1 MESPKGLAMEGSS
14 VIKKK
19 KKEVTCGVSH
29 VREKTKDPINSWFS

>member
-19 KKEVTCGVSH
+19 KEVICGVSH